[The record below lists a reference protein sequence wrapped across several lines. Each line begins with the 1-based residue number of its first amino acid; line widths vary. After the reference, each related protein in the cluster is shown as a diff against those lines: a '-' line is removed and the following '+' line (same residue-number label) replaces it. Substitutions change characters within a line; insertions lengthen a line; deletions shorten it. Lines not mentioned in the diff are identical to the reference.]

1 MAKSAPISPR
11 SKTQSYSRREKASG
25 VYVWNVCG
33 SVLFQLLRP
42 ESNTLS
48 LYQLQEWNAA
58 WRKNWLSGLWNI
70 LFLISSES
78 TERERSLD
86 FGTLTPV
93 TCRSSWEWLQFISQV
108 GESWVIGGRTR
119 GKLNSSCAE
128 TGKARFIQLQRTCSK
143 SPAKVKDSEERRA
156 AQVWRRLLRSDNN
169 LF

>member
-1 MAKSAPISPR
+1 MCETFVARCYFNSSVQNQILCLCISCR
-11 SKTQSYSRREKASG
+11 SEMQRGE
-25 VYVWNVCG
+25 
-33 SVLFQLLRP
+33 
-42 ESNTLS
+42 
-48 LYQLQEWNAA
+48 
-58 WRKNWLSGLWNI
+58 KNWLSGLWNI

-128 TGKARFIQLQRTCSK
+128 TGKRDSFSF
-143 SPAKVKDSEERRA
+143 SVPAANRPRRLKIRRSDERRRCDDDF
-156 AQVWRRLLRSDNN
+156 WDLITIYFST
-169 LF
+169 

>member
-1 MAKSAPISPR
+1 MPQFPLEAKRRVTHGERKRAACMCETFVARCYFNSSVQNQILCLCISCR
-11 SKTQSYSRREKASG
+11 SEMQRGE
-25 VYVWNVCG
+25 
-33 SVLFQLLRP
+33 
-42 ESNTLS
+42 
-48 LYQLQEWNAA
+48 
-58 WRKNWLSGLWNI
+58 KNWLSGLWNI

-128 TGKARFIQLQRTCSK
+128 TRKARFIQLQRTCSK

>member
-1 MAKSAPISPR
+1 MCETFVARCYFNSSVQNQILCLCISCR
-11 SKTQSYSRREKASG
+11 SEMQRGE
-25 VYVWNVCG
+25 
-33 SVLFQLLRP
+33 
-42 ESNTLS
+42 
-48 LYQLQEWNAA
+48 
-58 WRKNWLSGLWNI
+58 KNWLSGLWNI

-128 TGKARFIQLQRTCSK
+128 TRKARFIQLQRTCSK